1 MGLMSGGG
9 WWLDRINCS
18 LVLALGIGFSPVLM
32 PWAIA
37 SEKPTDTPHQEGI
50 YLYGEAS
57 TTHQVGKG
65 YVIFTQ
71 SGQRVVGALYAPQ
84 SEYSCFIGKRTQTQ
98 LNVNILE
105 PIAQG
110 ETSEGSAFDVAIPK
124 LHAIANIG
132 AAERQLLATCQQ
144 EALALEQ
151 NGIKTSAQPIRSKVL
166 MR

>member
-1 MGLMSGGG
+1 MSGGG
-9 WWLDRINCS
+9 RWLNRINCS
-18 LVLALGIGFSPVLM
+18 LVLGLGIGFSPLLM

-37 SEKPTDTPHQEGI
+37 SEKPTDTLHQDGI

-57 TTHQVGKG
+57 TTHQAGKG

-71 SGQRVVGALYAPQ
+71 SGQKVVGALYAPQ
-84 SEYSCFIGKRTQTQ
+84 SEYSCFTGKRTQTQ
-98 LNVNILE
+98 LSVNIFE
-105 PIAQG
+105 PSAQG
-110 ETSEGSAFDVAIPK
+110 MTSEENAFDVPIPN

-132 AAERQLLATCQQ
+132 ALERQLLATCQQ

-151 NGIKTSAQPIRSKVL
+151 NGIKTSAQPIHSKVL